1 MMSNVKRELQRLYE
15 REGNLNYLIS
25 DSGYPQEPWLMVP
38 FGDVPNSPESRYNN
52 ALSRLRI
59 AIEHLNG
66 ILKSRFRCL
75 LGHRALNYNPI
86 RAAKII
92 YTCAV
97 LHNMCRAYNVPL
109 PENNEIPHVPVPHVD
124 NQANN
129 GNWQQE
135 GARLRRRI
143 VARYFPVG
151 N

>member
-15 REGNLNYLIS
+15 REGNLNYLIG

-75 LGHRALNYNPI
+75 LGHRAL
-86 RAAKII
+86 
-92 YTCAV
+92 
-97 LHNMCRAYNVPL
+97 CRAYNVPL

>member
-1 MMSNVKRELQRLYE
+1 
-15 REGNLNYLIS
+15 
-25 DSGYPQEPWLMVP
+25 MVP
-38 FGDVPNSPESRYNN
+38 FSDVVPNSPESRYNN

-59 AIEHLNG
+59 GIEHLNG
-66 ILKSRFRCL
+66 ILQSIFRCL

-97 LHNMCRAYNVPL
+97 FHNVPL
-109 PENNEIPHVPVPHVD
+109 PENDEIPHGPVPHLD